1 MSQINDQAT
10 EDDRSIEKTVADYWD
25 DEIGRALEET
35 GRASFAELRPKV
47 WARLDEDRHGEL
59 LAWAARNDNRL
70 PFPWPRPSDEGEI
83 LDFFDESSGLYC
95 GVEVSSGA

>member
-1 MSQINDQAT
+1 MTENIPPAEEDQ
-10 EDDRSIEKTVADYWD
+10 SIEKTGADDWEY
-25 DEIGRALEET
+25 EIQRALEET

-47 WARLDEDRHGEL
+47 WARLDEDRRAEF

-83 LDFFDESSGLYC
+83 PDFFDESSGLYS
-95 GVEVSSGA
+95 GVEVGSGA

>member
-1 MSQINDQAT
+1 MSEINDQST
-10 EDDRSIEKTVADYWD
+10 EDDGSIEKTVADYWD
-25 DEIGRALEET
+25 DEIERALEAT

-47 WARLDEDRHGEL
+47 WARLDEARHDEF

-70 PFPWPRPSDEGEI
+70 PFPWPRPSDVGEI

-95 GVEVSSGA
+95 GVEVSTRA